1 MYMGTGI
8 APKEHRIDIYWYI
21 CYIMNE
27 SQDIM
32 EMAKLH
38 VTSLQSALAT

>member
-8 APKEHRIDIYWYI
+8 APKEHRIDIYI

-38 VTSLQSALAT
+38 VTSLQSALAS